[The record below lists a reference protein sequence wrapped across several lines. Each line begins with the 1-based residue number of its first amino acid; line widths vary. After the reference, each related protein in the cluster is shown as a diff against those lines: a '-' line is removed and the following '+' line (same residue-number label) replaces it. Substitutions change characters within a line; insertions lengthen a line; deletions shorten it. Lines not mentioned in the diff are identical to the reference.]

1 MKSGFVSIIGKPNV
15 GKSSLINALVGQKVS
30 IVSPKAQTTRDRIL
44 GILTEND
51 YQMVFVDTPGIYEA
65 KSKLGEYMEKCVK
78 SSLGG
83 VDVIVIVLD
92 LGKKITE
99 RDKQFVEKYL
109 KTKTPVFLVL
119 NKTDLC
125 GFDKIYP
132 VLADLNYLT
141 QPAEGRR
148 AVKEIVPV
156 SAKRGKNIDELK
168 KLLVSYLPE
177 GELMYPEDEVSDKS
191 ERYMICEILRE
202 KALMLL
208 NDEIPHGIG
217 VYIQDMKYD
226 EKGVAHIMADIV
238 VEKDSHKPIVIGD
251 GGEKIKMIAER
262 ARHDI
267 EKMLDATVYMEV
279 FVKVRKDWRN
289 DPAAMN
295 DIGYNAKKNL

>member
-1 MKSGFVSIIGKPNV
+1 MKSGFVSVIGRPNV

-44 GILTEND
+44 GILTED
-51 YQMVFVDTPGIYEA
+51 GYQMVFVDTPGIHEA

-132 VLADLNYLT
+132 ILSELNYLT
-141 QPAEGRR
+141 QPGEGRH

-156 SAKRGKNIDELK
+156 SAKRGKNVEELK

-177 GELMYPEDEVSDKS
+177 GEFMYPEDEVSDKS

-238 VEKDSHKPIVIGD
+238 VEKDSHKPIVIGE

-262 ARHDI
+262 ARHDV
-267 EKMLDATVYMEV
+267 EKMLDAPVYMEV

-289 DPAAMN
+289 DLAAMN

>member
-1 MKSGFVSIIGKPNV
+1 MKSGFVSIIGRPNV

-44 GILTEND
+44 GILTEDD
-51 YQMVFVDTPGIYEA
+51 YQMVFVDTPGVHEA
-65 KSKLGEYMEKCVK
+65 KSKLGEYMEKCVR

-92 LGKKITE
+92 LSKKITE

-125 GFDKIYP
+125 GYEKIYP

-156 SAKRGKNIDELK
+156 SARKGKNVPELK
-168 KLLVSYLPE
+168 KLLADYLPE

-191 ERYMICEILRE
+191 ERYMICEIVRE

-208 NDEIPHGIG
+208 SDEIPHGIG

-226 EKGVAHIMADIV
+226 DKGVAHIMIDVV
-238 VEKDSHKPIVIGD
+238 VEKDSHKPIVIGE
-251 GGEKIKMIAER
+251 GGEKLKAIAAS
-262 ARHDI
+262 ARRDV
-267 EKMLDATVYMEV
+267 EKMLDASVYMEI

-289 DPAAMN
+289 DLAAMN

>member
-1 MKSGFVSIIGKPNV
+1 MKSGFVSIIGRPNV

-44 GILTEND
+44 GILTEDD
-51 YQMVFVDTPGIYEA
+51 YQMVFVDTPGVHEA
-65 KSKLGEYMEKCVK
+65 KSKLGEYMEKCVR

-92 LGKKITE
+92 LSKKITE

-125 GFDKIYP
+125 GYEKIYP

-156 SAKRGKNIDELK
+156 SARKGKNVPELK
-168 KLLVSYLPE
+168 KLLADYLPE

-191 ERYMICEILRE
+191 ERYMICEIVRE

-226 EKGVAHIMADIV
+226 DKGVAHIMIDVV
-238 VEKDSHKPIVIGD
+238 VEKDSHKPIVIGE
-251 GGEKIKMIAER
+251 GGEKLKAIAVS
-262 ARHDI
+262 ARRDV
-267 EKMLDATVYMEV
+267 EKMLDATVYMEI

-289 DPAAMN
+289 DLAAMN

>member
-51 YQMVFVDTPGIYEA
+51 YQMVFVDTPGIHEA

-156 SAKRGKNIDELK
+156 SAKRGKNIK
-168 KLLVSYLPE
+168 TACKLS
-177 GELMYPEDEVSDKS
+177 
-191 ERYMICEILRE
+191 
-202 KALMLL
+202 
-208 NDEIPHGIG
+208 
-217 VYIQDMKYD
+217 
-226 EKGVAHIMADIV
+226 
-238 VEKDSHKPIVIGD
+238 
-251 GGEKIKMIAER
+251 
-262 ARHDI
+262 AR
-267 EKMLDATVYMEV
+267 
-279 FVKVRKDWRN
+279 
-289 DPAAMN
+289 
-295 DIGYNAKKNL
+295 G

>member
-51 YQMVFVDTPGIYEA
+51 YQMVFVDTPGIHEA

-125 GFDKIYP
+125 GFDKIY
-132 VLADLNYLT
+132 LT

-148 AVKEIVPV
+148 AVKEIIPV

>member
-1 MKSGFVSIIGKPNV
+1 MKSGFVSIIGRPNV

-44 GILTEND
+44 GILTEDD
-51 YQMVFVDTPGIYEA
+51 YQMVFVDTPGVHEA
-65 KSKLGEYMEKCVK
+65 KSKLGEYMEKCVR

-92 LGKKITE
+92 VSKKITE

-125 GFDKIYP
+125 GYEKIYP
-132 VLADLNYLT
+132 VLADLGYLT

-156 SAKRGKNIDELK
+156 SARKGKNVPELK
-168 KLLVSYLPE
+168 KLLADYLPE

-191 ERYMICEILRE
+191 ERYMICEIVRE

-226 EKGVAHIMADIV
+226 DKGVAHIMIDVV
-238 VEKDSHKPIVIGD
+238 VEKDSHKPIVIGE
-251 GGEKIKMIAER
+251 GGEKLKAIAVS
-262 ARHDI
+262 ARRDV
-267 EKMLDATVYMEV
+267 EKMLDATVYMEI

-289 DPAAMN
+289 DLAAMN

>member
-51 YQMVFVDTPGIYEA
+51 YQMVFVDTPGVHEA

-109 KTKTPVFLVL
+109 KTRTPVFLVL

-132 VLADLNYLT
+132 ILSDFNYLT

-148 AVKEIVPV
+148 AVKEIIPV

-238 VEKDSHKPIVIGD
+238 VEKDSHKPIVIGE

-267 EKMLDATVYMEV
+267 EKMLDAPVYMEV

>member
-15 GKSSLINALVGQKVS
+15 GKSSLISAHVGQKVS

-51 YQMVFVDTPGIYEA
+51 YQMVFVDTPGVHEA

-109 KTKTPVFLVL
+109 KTRTPVFLVL

-132 VLADLNYLT
+132 ILSDLNYLT

-148 AVKEIVPV
+148 AVKEIIPV

-238 VEKDSHKPIVIGD
+238 VEKDSHKPIVIGE

-262 ARHDI
+262 ARQDI
-267 EKMLDATVYMEV
+267 EKMLDAPVYMEV

>member
-1 MKSGFVSIIGKPNV
+1 MKSGFVSVIGRPNV

-44 GILTEND
+44 GILTEDD
-51 YQMVFVDTPGIYEA
+51 YQMVFVDTPGIHEA

-109 KTKTPVFLVL
+109 NTKTPVFLVL

-132 VLADLNYLT
+132 ILSDLNYLT
-141 QPAEGRR
+141 QPGEGRH

-156 SAKRGKNIDELK
+156 SAKRGN
-168 KLLVSYLPE
+168 PF
-177 GELMYPEDEVSDKS
+177 S
-191 ERYMICEILRE
+191 EC
-202 KALMLL
+202 
-208 NDEIPHGIG
+208 
-217 VYIQDMKYD
+217 
-226 EKGVAHIMADIV
+226 
-238 VEKDSHKPIVIGD
+238 
-251 GGEKIKMIAER
+251 AER
-262 ARHDI
+262 VFAPTESSKPRLSLKISAASFSAPRLRPASASETDI
-267 EKMLDATVYMEV
+267 SAIFPSAENLPLTST
-279 FVKVRKDWRN
+279 
-289 DPAAMN
+289 PAPASS
-295 DIGYNAKKNL
+295 DIA